1 MVAVKLFSFSQF
13 NYYFAKGWNIGSF
26 HYIQILSIHQS
37 KIIPP
42 SLENVILLITM
53 LYMFI

>member
-13 NYYFAKGWNIGSF
+13 NYYFAKGWSIGSF
-26 HYIQILSIHQS
+26 NYIQILSIHQS